1 MRGMMDRQR
10 YFQQMRPVKEVIR
23 GTTPQLLPNT
33 MKDLAFK
40 KQTLQ
45 SPNLDINHQKRGKTL
60 NLQHSKSSLI
70 LLQSRTHP
78 RNEIHIIGSG
88 IPSELYS

>member
-1 MRGMMDRQR
+1 VERYWNTMRSMMDRR

-40 KQTLQ
+40 KQML
-45 SPNLDINHQKRGKTL
+45 P
-60 NLQHSKSSLI
+60 
-70 LLQSRTHP
+70 
-78 RNEIHIIGSG
+78 
-88 IPSELYS
+88 